1 MNFKDKV
8 ILVTGAADGIGKG
21 IAIRFA
27 ECDGFVIVTDINRE
41 KGEELVNSLKD
52 ANKKADFIYM
62 NVSDIEKNEKIVSE
76 MINKYKKVDILVN
89 NAGIC
94 PIKSYKEITLSEWDK
109 VIRINLTSVFF
120 IIKEISKYMEQMGYG
135 KIVNISSLGAKIGG
149 INVGPHYVSSKGG
162 IDALTRYFAKNL
174 AKYNINVNA
183 VSMSTT
189 DTSLIKDWDKK
200 IIEGIIKNTPL
211 NRIACVDDVANIV
224 LFLSS
229 DKSSFITGEVVNVNG
244 GLYMD

>member
-8 ILVTGAADGIGKG
+8 ILVTGSADGIGKG

-27 ECDGFVIVTDINRE
+27 EHGGFVIVTDINRK

-52 ANKKADFIYM
+52 DNKKADFIYM
-62 NVSDIEKNEKIVSE
+62 DVSDIKKIESVISE
-76 MINKYKKVDILVN
+76 LINRYKKIDILVN

-120 IIKEISKYMEQMGYG
+120 ITKEISKYMEQRRYG
-135 KIVNISSLGAKIGG
+135 KIVNISSVAAKMGG
-149 INVGPHYVSSKGG
+149 VNVGPHYVASKGG
-162 IDALTRYFAKNL
+162 MEALTRYFAKNL
-174 AKYNINVNA
+174 AKYSVNVNA

-189 DTSLIKDWDKK
+189 DTNLIKNWDKK
-200 IIEGIIKNTPL
+200 IIKGIIENIPL
-211 NRIACVDDVANIV
+211 KRIANIDDVANIV

>member
-1 MNFKDKV
+1 M
-8 ILVTGAADGIGKG
+8 
-21 IAIRFA
+21 
-27 ECDGFVIVTDINRE
+27 
-41 KGEELVNSLKD
+41 
-52 ANKKADFIYM
+52 
-62 NVSDIEKNEKIVSE
+62 
-76 MINKYKKVDILVN
+76 
-89 NAGIC
+89 
-94 PIKSYKEITLSEWDK
+94 
-109 VIRINLTSVFF
+109 
-120 IIKEISKYMEQMGYG
+120 
-135 KIVNISSLGAKIGG
+135 
-149 INVGPHYVSSKGG
+149 
-162 IDALTRYFAKNL
+162 